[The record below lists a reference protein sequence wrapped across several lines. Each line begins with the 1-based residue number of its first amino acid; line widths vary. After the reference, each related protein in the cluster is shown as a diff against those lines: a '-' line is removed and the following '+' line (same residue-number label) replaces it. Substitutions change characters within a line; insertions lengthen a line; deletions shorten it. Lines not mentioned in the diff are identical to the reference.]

1 MFPPK
6 VVLLLVIL
14 SAPLTW
20 GQRNKKPPPQ
30 NPIDKIQSVTNF
42 DINKFA
48 GKWYLLSV
56 ASECN
61 YLKTNNH
68 RVEATLI
75 KASASKTYQGVEVLS
90 ISTFRELDGICWE
103 IKHAYETKK
112 IKGRFILKAKGY
124 LGQVDVV
131 LAETDYQNYAIL
143 YYQRRNKITL
153 KLYGRKTTATNDI
166 YRKFDDHATKQG
178 IELEYIYPFP
188 AYGFCETADRFHI
201 LNGNIL

>member
-1 MFPPK
+1 MSPPK

-14 SAPLTW
+14 STPLAW

-30 NPIDKIQSVTNF
+30 NPIDKIQNVANF

-61 YLKTNNH
+61 YLKINNH

-75 KASASKTYQGVEVLS
+75 QASASKNSQGAEILAV
-90 ISTFRELDGICWE
+90 STFRELDGICWE
-103 IKHAYETKK
+103 IKHAYQTNK
-112 IKGRFILKAKGY
+112 IKGRFTIKGKGY
-124 LGQVDVV
+124 MGQVDVV
-131 LAETDYQNYAIL
+131 LGETDYQNYAIL

-153 KLYGRKTTATNDI
+153 KLYARKTKVTDDI
-166 YRKFDDHATKQG
+166 YRKFDDHVNKQG
-178 IELEYIYPFP
+178 IDLEYIYPFP
-188 AYGFCETADRFHI
+188 AYGFCEQADQFHI
-201 LNGNIL
+201 LNEVPR